1 MSDTPELKCSLAE
14 AERRYRMVREEF
26 FTALAVAEMEGGIR
40 AMWKKVE
47 PHLAGP
53 DKSKAFG
60 ILSIAMAHAWKKGYE
75 AALKP
80 DAEPLLKFR

>member
-1 MSDTPELKCSLAE
+1 MSDTPELKCNLTE
-14 AERRYRMVREEF
+14 AERSYRLVREEF
-26 FTALAVAEMEGGIR
+26 FTAMAVAEMEGSIR
-40 AMWKKVE
+40 NMWKKVE

-60 ILSIAMAHAWKKGYE
+60 ILSIALAHAWKKGYE

-80 DAEPLLKFR
+80 GADNLFR